1 MAKIAKVSVW
11 VPNLD
16 SLNKVLSTVTAHLEC
31 GGPKQDGEHF
41 VVTLYMSPA
50 EAHKL
55 RALGF
60 RYEADEKFGDV
71 LKQRQKEVSK
81 KDRFKGGKVK
91 PEGLG
96 IKR

>member
-1 MAKIAKVSVW
+1 
-11 VPNLD
+11 
-16 SLNKVLSTVTAHLEC
+16 
-31 GGPKQDGEHF
+31 
-41 VVTLYMSPA
+41 VTLYMSPA

-55 RALGF
+55 AALGF
-60 RYEADEKFGDV
+60 RYDVDKKFGDV

>member
-1 MAKIAKVSVW
+1 
-11 VPNLD
+11 
-16 SLNKVLSTVTAHLEC
+16 
-31 GGPKQDGEHF
+31 
-41 VVTLYMSPA
+41 MSPA

-55 RALGF
+55 AALGF
-60 RYEADEKFGDV
+60 RYDVDKKFGDV